1 MIEYLK
7 EHLQELGKVSID
19 GDWKQIQEAIKELEK
34 QGYLTKFQ
42 STDADYLVLIEIVHV
57 YKLIVCNMGYSS
69 CIEEINGKTST
80 SINELIGL
88 VMEYIDEETTHF
100 EDEEILLKR
109 FKITDNDFNDDGIAF
124 VIEMPDPESSIYIRK
139 A

>member
-1 MIEYLK
+1 
-7 EHLQELGKVSID
+7 
-19 GDWKQIQEAIKELEK
+19 
-34 QGYLTKFQ
+34 
-42 STDADYLVLIEIVHV
+42 
-57 YKLIVCNMGYSS
+57 MGYSS
-69 CIEEINGKTST
+69 SIEKELDGRTST

-109 FKITDNDFNDDGIAF
+109 FKITDNDFDGDGIAF